1 MCSSDLTFGS
11 AKSTVFDGLTKVLP
25 DGSSDVN
32 PSSSSSTGG
41 TSVVEVDVVT
51 ETDDEVVVDSTV
63 TFCDLLTT
71 SDTGTDTE
79 APATALS
86 SIIRTN
92 GISMGTF

>member
-1 MCSSDLTFGS
+1 M
-11 AKSTVFDGLTKVLP
+11 
-25 DGSSDVN
+25 N

-41 TSVVEVDVVT
+41 TSVVEDVEVSGA
-51 ETDDEVVVDSTV
+51 DDEVVVDSTV
-63 TFCDLLTT
+63 TFCVLLTT